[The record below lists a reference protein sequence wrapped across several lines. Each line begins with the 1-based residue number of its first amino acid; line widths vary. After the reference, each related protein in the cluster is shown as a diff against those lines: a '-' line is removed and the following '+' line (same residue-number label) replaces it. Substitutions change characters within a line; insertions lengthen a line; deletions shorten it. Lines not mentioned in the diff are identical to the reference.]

1 VAGRREVGGHTT
13 GWSGT
18 MARPTSA
25 MRMVSAPPRF
35 LLRALNRRARALS
48 LALLACA
55 LPAVATA
62 AGDTPS
68 PVRYAL
74 AAWPTEQS
82 GDVFAIAQDLDGYLW
97 LGTPNGPV
105 RFDGTRFQPSAQSS
119 RTRPILQAAALA
131 ASAQGGVWAGFGGA
145 GGVARILRGGI
156 TADSPADGAPAGVNA
171 LLEDRRGTVWA
182 ATDRGLFRYAGNRWS
197 RLSDSEGYEGDQAFS
212 AYEDRAGRVW
222 IGAARGLYRHDG
234 TQLHLVDRTATYV
247 DSMVEDDAGHLWVTD
262 RAAIVRKLGTTAPL
276 RLDSRIRLP
285 LPGWRIIRDG
295 RGGLLVASFSG
306 GLFRVANPT
315 GADPLLEP
323 VEYEHRLR
331 GSPRALYR
339 DRDDNIWVGMRG
351 GLLRLSENTFQSAGP
366 LDGLNHDGVR
376 AVEVAADGSIWIA
389 TTQALNRL
397 AGDSRQSFA
406 IPQTRAL
413 HGERSG
419 AMWVATDDIVARYA
433 MGRLIKE
440 RIPDVKASRVNGLT
454 TTTEGLW
461 LCTAYRGVLSWNGRT
476 LTSHQQPG
484 ASGRQCASIL
494 ADRQDRVW
502 AGFGGGGVA
511 LYEHGRVRALT
522 EQDGLAPGSVWQI
535 VQGNDD
541 AVWFATSG
549 GVSRYQNGRF
559 TSVTAGQAPING
571 VVPVLV
577 VDRQGYVWVGIQS
590 GAVLMRFHAGE
601 MDKVE
606 QQRNHRL
613 AYTLYDESDGLQ
625 PGTQMWQSGAAGVRD
640 TDGRIWVVNG
650 PGVTIID
657 PQQLREARRASPPS
671 LDAVTVDGERV
682 NPAAVRRFA
691 NGSTV
696 QLEYTA
702 LSLSATSK
710 LRFRHLLDGADA
722 DWVYDADGRRATYAN
737 LRAGD
742 YRFRVSATEGGQW
755 TEPSL
760 WAFTVEPPFYLS
772 RWFLIAAGTVLVG
785 GMAAA
790 ARLRVRAVKTRYALV
805 IAERTRLSREI
816 HDTLLQSLAALAP
829 ELEALATRVP
839 PRDDSMPSEL
849 RRLRRQV
856 DRSVRD
862 ARASILE
869 LRRHPIRTPRL
880 AESLTQLADETE
892 TRHGVRP
899 MVVVVGRRPDHVSP
913 DVDLQLFRIAQEAVT
928 NAVRHGGPTRID
940 MSLVFDESQV
950 ALTIADDG
958 CGFDA
963 HAQASPLP
971 ETEHFG
977 LITMR
982 ERAERV
988 GGGLRIESAPDTGTT
1003 VHAVVK
1009 LTNEWP

>member
-1 VAGRREVGGHTT
+1 
-13 GWSGT
+13 
-18 MARPTSA
+18 MARPTGLTTIVIAS
-25 MRMVSAPPRF
+25 PRF
-35 LLRALNRRARALS
+35 MPPAIIRRIRALS
-48 LALLACA
+48 LALSVCA
-55 LPAVATA
+55 LPAVAGA
-62 AGDTPS
+62 DAPS
-68 PVRYAL
+68 SIRYAL
-74 AAWPTEQS
+74 TAWSTEQS
-82 GDVFAIAQDLDGYLW
+82 GDVLAITQDLDGYLW
-97 LGTPNGPV
+97 LGTQDGPV
-105 RFDGTRFQPSAQSS
+105 RFDGTRFQPWAKGSS
-119 RTRPILQAAALA
+119 SGAPAARFASALA
-131 ASAQGGVWAGFGGA
+131 ASSQGGVWAGFGG
-145 GGVARILRGGI
+145 GGVTRIHRAGI
-156 TADSPADGAPAGVNA
+156 TYYSPADGAPPGVNA

-182 ATDRGLFRYAGNRWS
+182 ATVHGLFRYAGNRWA
-197 RLSDSEGYEGDQAFS
+197 RVTETDGYDGEQAFS
-212 AYEDRAGRVW
+212 VYEDRAGRVW
-222 IGAARGLYRHDG
+222 VGAARGLYRHDG
-234 TQLHLVDRTATYV
+234 TQLHLVDSTATYV
-247 DSMVEDDAGHLWVTD
+247 DSMVEDDAGNVWVTD
-262 RAAIVRKLGTTAPL
+262 RAAIVRKIGTSRPL
-276 RLDSRIRLP
+276 RLDPRIRLP
-285 LPGWRIIRDG
+285 LPGWRIIPDG
-295 RGGLLVASFSG
+295 HGGLLVASFSG
-306 GLFRVANPT
+306 GLFRLANPT
-315 GADPLLEP
+315 GAHPLLEP

-376 AVEVAADGSIWIA
+376 TLEVAADGSIWIA

-397 AGDSRQSFA
+397 AGGSRQSFA
-406 IPQTRAL
+406 ISQTRAL
-413 HGERSG
+413 HADRSG
-419 AMWVATDDIVARYA
+419 AMWVATDEIVGRYA
-433 MGRLIKE
+433 MGRLVKE
-440 RIPDVKASRVNGLT
+440 RIPDVQASRVNGLT
-454 TTTEGLW
+454 TTTDALW
-461 LCTAYRGVLSWNGRT
+461 LCTAFRGVLSWKGNT
-476 LTSHQQPG
+476 LISHQQPG
-484 ASGRQCASIL
+484 ESGRQCASIL

-502 AGFGGGGVA
+502 AGFGGGSGGVS
-511 LYEHGRVRALT
+511 LYEHGHLRTLT
-522 EQDGLAPGSVWQI
+522 ERDGLAPGSVWQI

-541 AVWFATSG
+541 AVWFAASG

-559 TSVTAGQAPING
+559 TSVTTAHAPITG

-577 VDRQGYVWVGIQS
+577 VDSQGYVWVGIQS

-601 MDKVE
+601 MDAVE
-606 QQRNHRL
+606 KEPHHRL

-640 TDGRIWVVNG
+640 TAGRIWVVNG

-671 LDAVTVDGERV
+671 LEAVTVNGERV
-682 NPAAVRRFA
+682 NPAAVQRFA

-696 QLEYTA
+696 QLDYAA

-722 DWVYDADGRRATYAN
+722 DWVYEADGHRATYAN

-760 WAFTVEPPFYLS
+760 WAFTVEPPLYLS

-785 GMAAA
+785 GIAAA

-829 ELEALATRVP
+829 ELEALATRGP
-839 PRDDSMPSEL
+839 SREGSMTSEL
-849 RRLRRQV
+849 RRLRLQV

-869 LRRHPIRTPRL
+869 LRRHPMRALRL
-880 AESLTQLADETE
+880 AESLAQLADDTE

-899 MVVVVGRRPDHVSP
+899 TVAVVGRRPDRMSP
-913 DVDLQLFRIAQEAVT
+913 DMDLQLFRIAQEAVT
-928 NAVRHGGPTRID
+928 NAIRHGRPTRID
-940 MSLVFDESQV
+940 ISLSYDESQV

-963 HAQASPLP
+963 RAQTNAPHDN
-971 ETEHFG
+971 EHFG
-977 LITMR
+977 LVTML

-988 GGGLRIESAPDTGTT
+988 GGGLRIESVPGTGTGTGTT
-1003 VHAVVK
+1003 VHAAAR
-1009 LTNEWP
+1009 LTNEWL